1 VIAMRLSHTTRYV
14 YGEPVSISFHQALLT
29 PRDTPSQQIE
39 STNLQITPSAQNI
52 SSRQDYYGNQV
63 TLFTVGE
70 LHRQLDVE
78 ALTILRLL
86 DRPAPETGKSPGWS
100 DAVSQVRHARTAA
113 DLTAYEYCFDSP
125 HVPTSPDLAAYAS
138 QSFNTNRP
146 VLEAALDLNHRIY
159 EEFRYDPMV
168 TTISTPISEVLENKH
183 GVCQD
188 FAHFMLGCL
197 RSLGIPARYISGYLV
212 PNAGVVG
219 AQASH
224 AWVSV
229 YSPKNGWVDFDPTND
244 VMPTNG
250 HITLAWGRDYAD
262 VCPLRGIVLGGSE
275 HTVSVGVSITEAD

>member
-1 VIAMRLSHTTRYV
+1 MRVSHSTRYV

-29 PRDTPSQQIE
+29 PRPTPWQRIE
-39 STNLQITPSAQNI
+39 RNSLKIKPTAQSM

-70 LHRQLDVE
+70 LHSQLDVE
-78 ALTILRLL
+78 ALTILKLL
-86 DRPAPETGKSPGWS
+86 ERPAPATGKSPGWT
-100 DAVSQVRHARTAA
+100 DVVSQIRRGRTAA
-113 DLTAYEYCFDSP
+113 DLAAYEYCFESP
-125 HVPTSPDLAAYAS
+125 HVPTSPELTAYAS
-138 QSFNTNRP
+138 ESFTPNRP
-146 VLEAALDLNHRIY
+146 VLEAALDLTHRIHK
-159 EEFRYDPMV
+159 EFRYDATV
-168 TTISTPISEVLENKH
+168 TTVTTPVSEVFAKKH

-197 RSLGIPARYISGYLV
+197 RSVGVPARYISGYLI

-229 YSPKNGWVDFDPTND
+229 YSPPDGWVDFDPTND
-244 VMPTNG
+244 VMPANG

-262 VCPLRGIVLGGSE
+262 ISPLRGIVLGGSK
-275 HTVSVGVSITEAD
+275 HMVSVAVSITQED